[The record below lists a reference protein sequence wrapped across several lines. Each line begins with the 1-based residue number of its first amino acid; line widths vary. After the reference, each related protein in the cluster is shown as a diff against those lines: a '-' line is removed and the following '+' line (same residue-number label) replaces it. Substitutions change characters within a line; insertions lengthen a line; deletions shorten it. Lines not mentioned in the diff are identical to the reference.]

1 MKYLY
6 LIRHAKASDDY
17 NRINDFDR
25 PLKSKGILQAH
36 QMSEK
41 LIKKNIKPDAILSS
55 TASRALQTA
64 HIFALKN
71 ELKLNELIL
80 DKNIYESTIGD
91 IINSISQVNNQ
102 IAHLFLFG
110 HNPSITHVANYLLD
124 SIMSEIPLCGV
135 VAIEIQSDTWTNLLM
150 NKNHLIFFDIPDKI
164 EDSASVIKP
173 ENNAIEIA
181 TTIEIKTENINPDAS
196 KI

>member
-1 MKYLY
+1 
-6 LIRHAKASDDY
+6 
-17 NRINDFDR
+17 
-25 PLKSKGILQAH
+25 
-36 QMSEK
+36 
-41 LIKKNIKPDAILSS
+41 
-55 TASRALQTA
+55 
-64 HIFALKN
+64 
-71 ELKLNELIL
+71 
-80 DKNIYESTIGD
+80 
-91 IINSISQVNNQ
+91 
-102 IAHLFLFG
+102 
-110 HNPSITHVANYLLD
+110 
-124 SIMSEIPLCGV
+124 MSEIPLCGV

>member
-1 MKYLY
+1 
-6 LIRHAKASDDY
+6 
-17 NRINDFDR
+17 
-25 PLKSKGILQAH
+25 
-36 QMSEK
+36 
-41 LIKKNIKPDAILSS
+41 
-55 TASRALQTA
+55 
-64 HIFALKN
+64 
-71 ELKLNELIL
+71 LKLNELIL